1 MKSESN
7 IQDKYVVLVVD
18 DLPQNLDVMK
28 GILLPDYDLRL
39 TTKPK
44 AVMSIAETI
53 QPDIILLD
61 VMMPEVNGYQVCQQL
76 KANPKTQ
83 NIPVIFVS
91 AMTDIKDEQKGFELG
106 AVDYIAK
113 PVAEAIVKAR
123 VRTHLQLSNQ
133 LRAAEELVASRTYEL
148 AESQKSAI
156 HMLGEAGHYN
166 DNDTGVHIW
175 RMAAFSSALATAAL
189 WPVADAQLIELA
201 APMHDT
207 GKIGISDSILKAPR
221 RLTDDEMEIMKTH
234 SQIGHS
240 ILSKSDTPLFA
251 MAAEIALYHHEKW
264 DGSGYPNGL
273 SGTDIPEAARI
284 VAIADV
290 FDALTM
296 QRPYKDAW
304 PIDKAFAYIEQQAG
318 SHFDPELVKL
328 FVQIKDKLLK
338 IRQKYNQ
345 LEQG

>member
-1 MKSESN
+1 MSESN
-7 IQDKYVVLVVD
+7 IREKYVVLVVD

-28 GILLPDYDLRL
+28 GILLPEYDVRL

-44 AVMSIAETI
+44 TVLNIAEAV

-61 VMMPEVNGYQVCQQL
+61 VMMPEMNGYQVCQQL
-76 KANPKTQ
+76 KSNPNTQ
-83 NIPVIFVS
+83 SIPVIFVS
-91 AMTDIKDEQKGFELG
+91 AMTEIKDEQKGFELG

-123 VRTHLQLSNQ
+123 VRTHLQLSDQ
-133 LRAAEELVASRTYEL
+133 MRAAEELVALRTKEL
-148 AESQKSAI
+148 AASQKSAI

-175 RMAAFSSALATAAL
+175 RMAAFASALATAAL
-189 WPVADAQLIELA
+189 WPVQDAELIKLA

-207 GKIGISDSILKAPR
+207 GKIGISDLILKAPR
-221 RLTDDEMEIMKTH
+221 RLTDDEMTVMKTH
-234 SQIGHS
+234 SEIGHR
-240 ILSKSDTPLFA
+240 ILSKSDTPLFQ
-251 MAAEIALYHHEKW
+251 MAAEIALHHHEKW

-273 SGTDIPEAARI
+273 TGKGIPQAARI

-296 QRPYKDAW
+296 QRPYKEPW
-304 PIDKAFAYIEQQAG
+304 PVEKAFSYIEENAG
-318 SHFDPELVKL
+318 SHFDPELASL
-328 FVQIKDKLLK
+328 FLSIKDKILAIK
-338 IRQKYNQ
+338 QEYDN
-345 LEQG
+345 LESV